1 MKSEFDLYKCLYEE
15 LIDQKNEL
23 NRILILLDKINFELE
38 ILRFEKF
45 ELNCWFE
52 NLFKENKDLLNQV
65 ESFQGELERLRLD
78 GQEMFKQ
85 QVGICI

>member
-65 ESFQGELERLRLD
+65 ESFQGELERLCLD

>member
-1 MKSEFDLYKCLYEE
+1 MKSEFDIYKCLYEE

-45 ELNCWFE
+45 ELNCRFE

-65 ESFQGELERLRLD
+65 ESFQGELERLRSD

>member
-45 ELNCWFE
+45 ELNCRFE

-65 ESFQGELERLRLD
+65 ESFQGELERLYLD

>member
-65 ESFQGELERLRLD
+65 ESFQGELEWLCLD